1 MESKNYKKV
10 ENYYKKGLWDINKVL
25 NAVGKW
31 ITAEEYKDITS
42 FIYPN
47 KEDNNNE

>member
-1 MESKNYKKV
+1 MESKNYGKV
-10 ENYYKKGLWDINKVL
+10 ENYYKKGLWNIDKVF

-31 ITAEEYKDITS
+31 ITEREYQNITS
-42 FIYPN
+42 FIYPR